1 MKLVNYKLQ
10 TQMENLNVDSTNT
23 HFKEYLKFILED
35 SNTPYFQKA
44 DYIGLSLQEIAS
56 KIEYIGTDI
65 RELQAYKKKL
75 QTALTLAKELVAD
88 VLIQN
93 GVNRVDGNFISSLT
107 LQDESIS
114 TKSEVLIFDENKVM
128 TLGYVKFT
136 PDIEAIKIALQTSKG
151 RKELE
156 GIATMVT
163 ETTTIKPRVKVNSKK
178 VINNKNNTQKPITL
192 ELLTNVDDSNNND
205 YSDDLEN
212 VA

>member
-10 TQMENLNVDSTNT
+10 TQMENLNESSTNT
-23 HFKEYLKFILED
+23 HFKEYLKSILED

-93 GVNRVDGNFISSLT
+93 GVDRVDGNLISSLT
-107 LQDESIS
+107 LQAESKS
-114 TKSEVLIFDENKVM
+114 TKTDLIILDENRVM
-128 TLGYVKFT
+128 GLGYVKFS
-136 PDIEAIKIALQTSKG
+136 PNIEAIKIALETSKG
-151 RKELE
+151 KIELE
-156 GIATMVT
+156 GLVSVIT

-178 VINNKNNTQKPITL
+178 QKDTAIKPIAI
-192 ELLTNVDDSNNND
+192 EIIVDEFNND
-205 YSDDLEN
+205 NYNDNLEN

>member
-10 TQMENLNVDSTNT
+10 TQMENLNESSTNT
-23 HFKEYLKFILED
+23 HFKEYLKSILED

-88 VLIQN
+88 VFISN
-93 GVNRVDGNFISSLT
+93 GVDRVDGNLISSLT
-107 LQDESIS
+107 LQAESIS
-114 TKSEVLIFDENKVM
+114 TKSDVVILDENKVM
-128 TLGYVKFT
+128 GLGYVKFT

-151 RKELE
+151 KKELE
-156 GIATMVT
+156 GLVSVIT
-163 ETTTIKPRVKVNSKK
+163 ETTTIKPKVKVNSKK
-178 VINNKNNTQKPITL
+178 AINNTNNTQKPITI
-192 ELLTNVDDSNNND
+192 ELVTNDDDTN
-205 YSDDLEN
+205 LEN

>member
-10 TQMENLNVDSTNT
+10 TQMENLNEDSTNQY
-23 HFKEYLKFILED
+23 FKDYLKSILED

-93 GVNRVDGNFISSLT
+93 GVDRVDGNIISSLT
-107 LQDESIS
+107 LQEESIS
-114 TKSEVLIFDENKVM
+114 TKSDVVILDENKVM
-128 TLGYVKFT
+128 GLGYVKFT
-136 PDIEAIKIALQTSKG
+136 PDIEAIKIALGTPKG
-151 RKELE
+151 KKELE
-156 GIATMVT
+156 GLVSVIT
-163 ETTTIKPRVKVNSKK
+163 ETTTIKPKVKVNSKK
-178 VINNKNNTQKPITL
+178 QKDATIKPIAL
-192 ELLTNVDDSNNND
+192 EIVVNESNNEEYSEDYND
-205 YSDDLEN
+205 NLEN

>member
-10 TQMENLNVDSTNT
+10 TQMENLNESSTNT
-23 HFKEYLKFILED
+23 HFKEYLKSILED
-35 SNTPYFQKA
+35 TNTPYFQKA

-65 RELQAYKKKL
+65 RELQTYKKRL

-93 GVNRVDGNFISSLT
+93 GVDRVDGNFISSLT
-107 LQDESIS
+107 LQAESIS
-114 TKSEVLIFDENKVM
+114 TKSDVVILDENKVM

-136 PDIEAIKIALQTSKG
+136 PDIEAIKIALETSKG
-151 RKELE
+151 KKELE
-156 GIATMVT
+156 GLVSVIT
-163 ETTTIKPRVKVNSKK
+163 ETTTIKPKVKVNSKK
-178 VINNKNNTQKPITL
+178 AINNTNNTQKPITL
-192 ELLTNVDDSNNND
+192 ELVTNDDDSN
-205 YSDDLEN
+205 LEN

>member
-10 TQMENLNVDSTNT
+10 TQMENLNESSTNT
-23 HFKEYLKFILED
+23 HFKEYLKSILED

-88 VLIQN
+88 VFISN
-93 GVNRVDGNFISSLT
+93 GVDRVDGNLISSLT
-107 LQDESIS
+107 LQAESTTS
-114 TKSEVLIFDENKVM
+114 KSDLIILDENKVM

-151 RKELE
+151 KKELE
-156 GIATMVT
+156 GLVSVIT
-163 ETTTIKPRVKVNSKK
+163 ETTTIKPKVKVNSKK
-178 VINNKNNTQKPITL
+178 AINNTNNTQKPITI
-192 ELLTNVDDSNNND
+192 ELVTNDDDTN
-205 YSDDLEN
+205 LEN

>member
-10 TQMENLNVDSTNT
+10 TQMENLNESSTNI
-23 HFKEYLKFILED
+23 HFKDYLKSILED

-88 VLIQN
+88 VFIQN
-93 GVNRVDGNFISSLT
+93 GVDRVDGNLISSLT
-107 LQDESIS
+107 LQAESTTS
-114 TKSEVLIFDENKVM
+114 KSDVVILDENKVM
-128 TLGYVKFT
+128 GLGYVKFT
-136 PDIEAIKIALQTSKG
+136 PDIEAIKIAINTAKG
-151 RKELE
+151 KKELE
-156 GIATMVT
+156 GLVSVIT
-163 ETTTIKPRVKVNSKK
+163 ETTTIKPKVKVNSKK
-178 VINNKNNTQKPITL
+178 AINNTNNTQKPITI
-192 ELLTNVDDSNNND
+192 ELVTNDDDTN
-205 YSDDLEN
+205 LEN

>member
-10 TQMENLNVDSTNT
+10 TQMENLNEESTNAY
-23 HFKEYLKFILED
+23 FKDYLKSILED

-93 GVNRVDGNFISSLT
+93 GVDRVDGNFISSLT
-107 LQDESIS
+107 LQAESQSI
-114 TKSEVLIFDENKVM
+114 KSDLVVLDENKIM
-128 TLGYVKFT
+128 GLGYVKFS
-136 PDIEAIKIALQTSKG
+136 PDIEAIRIALETPKG
-151 RKELE
+151 KKELE
-156 GIATMVT
+156 GLVSVIT
-163 ETTTIKPRVKVNSKK
+163 EKTTIKPKVKVNSKK
-178 VINNKNNTQKPITL
+178 AINNSNSTQKPITL
-192 ELLTNVDDSNNND
+192 ELLSSVDDN
-205 YSDDLEN
+205 LED

>member
-10 TQMENLNVDSTNT
+10 TQMENLNESSTNI
-23 HFKEYLKFILED
+23 HFKEYLKSILED

-65 RELQAYKKKL
+65 KELQAYKKKL

-88 VLIQN
+88 VFISN
-93 GVNRVDGNFISSLT
+93 GVDRVDGNLISSLT
-107 LQDESIS
+107 LQAESTS
-114 TKSEVLIFDENKVM
+114 SKTDLIILDENKVM

-136 PDIEAIKIALQTSKG
+136 PDIEAIKIAINTAKG
-151 RKELE
+151 KKELE
-156 GIATMVT
+156 GLVSVIT
-163 ETTTIKPRVKVNSKK
+163 ETTTIKPKVKVNSKK
-178 VINNKNNTQKPITL
+178 AINNTNNTQKPITI
-192 ELLTNVDDSNNND
+192 ELVTNDDDTN
-205 YSDDLEN
+205 LEN

>member
-10 TQMENLNVDSTNT
+10 TQMENLNEDSTNQY
-23 HFKEYLKFILED
+23 FKDYLKSILED
-35 SNTPYFQKA
+35 TSTPYFQKA

-93 GVNRVDGNFISSLT
+93 GVDRVDGNFISSLT
-107 LQDESIS
+107 LQAESQS
-114 TKSEVLIFDENKVM
+114 TKSDVVVLDENKIM
-128 TLGYVKFT
+128 GLGYVKFS
-136 PDIEAIKIALQTSKG
+136 PDIEAIKIALQTPKG
-151 RKELE
+151 KKELE
-156 GIATMVT
+156 GLVSVIT
-163 ETTTIKPRVKVNSKK
+163 EKITIKPKVKVNSKK
-178 VINNKNNTQKPITL
+178 AINNSNSTQKPITL
-192 ELLTNVDDSNNND
+192 ELLANVDDN
-205 YSDDLEN
+205 LED

>member
-10 TQMENLNVDSTNT
+10 TQMENLNEDSTNQY
-23 HFKEYLKFILED
+23 FKDYLKSILED
-35 SNTPYFQKA
+35 TSTPYFQKA

-93 GVNRVDGNFISSLT
+93 GVDRVDGNFISSLT
-107 LQDESIS
+107 LQAESTT
-114 TKSEVLIFDENKVM
+114 TKSDVVVLDENKIM
-128 TLGYVKFT
+128 GLGYVKFS
-136 PDIEAIKIALQTSKG
+136 PDIEAIKIALETPKG
-151 RKELE
+151 KKELE
-156 GIATMVT
+156 GLVSVIK
-163 ETTTIKPRVKVNSKK
+163 ETTTIKPKVKVNSKK
-178 VINNKNNTQKPITL
+178 AINNTNSTQKPSTI
-192 ELLTNVDDSNNND
+192 ELLTNVDDN
-205 YSDDLEN
+205 LED